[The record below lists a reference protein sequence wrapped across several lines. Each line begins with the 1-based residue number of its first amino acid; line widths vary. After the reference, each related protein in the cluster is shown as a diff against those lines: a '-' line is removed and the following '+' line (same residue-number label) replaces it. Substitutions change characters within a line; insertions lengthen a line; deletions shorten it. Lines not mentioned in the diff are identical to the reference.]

1 MDARNVQHV
10 PLHFPSIWPRNSIP
24 SASRVNLVVL
34 RIPSLAQLWA
44 FRAAIVTLDIFGV
57 VISRHCASTWGSG
70 QSFSQRNNGVEEGSA
85 TEEQP
90 EVIETAGRL
99 EVVCAWENGL
109 LDPWEAKQCA

>member
-1 MDARNVQHV
+1 MVI
-10 PLHFPSIWPRNSIP
+10 LHLIGI
-24 SASRVNLVVL
+24 
-34 RIPSLAQLWA
+34 
-44 FRAAIVTLDIFGV
+44 
-57 VISRHCASTWGSG
+57 VISLHCASTWGSE
-70 QSFSQRNNGVEEGSA
+70 QSFSQWNNGVEEGSA